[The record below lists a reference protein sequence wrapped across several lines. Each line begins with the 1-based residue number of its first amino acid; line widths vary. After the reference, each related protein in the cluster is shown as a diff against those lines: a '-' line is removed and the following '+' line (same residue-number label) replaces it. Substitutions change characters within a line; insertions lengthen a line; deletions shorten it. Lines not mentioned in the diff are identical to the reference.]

1 MVNVLK
7 DIFNRIKADPEN
19 IQFTNKNIEP
29 LYYAASTAK
38 ILIIGQA
45 PGKRAQNTKIIWNDR
60 SGTRLREWMGVSDDT
75 FYNSGKI
82 AVLPLDFYFPGEG
95 KSGDLPP
102 REEFAPK
109 WHGQIIKAMPD
120 IELTLLV
127 GSYAQRYYL
136 KTNSQMTLTDVV
148 KNYRSFLPKYFP
160 LVHPSPR
167 NQIWIKKNPWFEEK
181 VLPDLKEHIYQIL

>member
-1 MVNVLK
+1 MNVLK

-19 IQFTNKNIEP
+19 IQFTNKDIEP

-82 AVLPLDFYFPGEG
+82 AVLPLDFYFPGKG

-102 REEFAPK
+102 REGFAPK
-109 WHGQIIKAMPD
+109 WHAQIIKAMPD

-136 KTNSQMTLTDVV
+136 KTNSQMTLTDIV
-148 KNYRSFLPKYFP
+148 KNYRSYLPDYFP

-181 VLPDLKEHIYQIL
+181 VLPDLKEYIYQIL

>member
-19 IQFTNKNIEP
+19 IQFTNKDIEP

-75 FYNSGKI
+75 FYNSGKLLFSPWI
-82 AVLPLDFYFPGEG
+82 FIFRAKGRVGICHPGKDSLLNG
-95 KSGDLPP
+95 T
-102 REEFAPK
+102 PK
-109 WHGQIIKAMPD
+109 
-120 IELTLLV
+120 LLKPC
-127 GSYAQRYYL
+127 R
-136 KTNSQMTLTDVV
+136 
-148 KNYRSFLPKYFP
+148 
-160 LVHPSPR
+160 
-167 NQIWIKKNPWFEEK
+167 
-181 VLPDLKEHIYQIL
+181 ILS